1 MLKILP
7 PGPKLTRAPLM
18 MRVSTWP
25 ANKTESSVG
34 FTIVLLSDKTAKNE
48 VKYQKR
54 IELVGRDTG
63 RGLQI
68 LQ

>member
-1 MLKILP
+1 
-7 PGPKLTRAPLM
+7 M

-25 ANKTESSVG
+25 ASRTESSVD
-34 FTIVLLSDKTAKNE
+34 FVIVVLSDKKAKDE
-48 VKYQKR
+48 VKCSKK
-54 IELVGRDTG
+54 IGLVGRDTG